1 MFRKFFLLCAICFL
15 SASCSTTGTTKDKA
29 EYFFTI
35 ECSDQ
40 SGKYFFEN
48 TSGKELSPGE
58 IYLAVHRAAK
68 AKNLDPNNCK
78 VENQWATEGS
88 LI

>member
-40 SGKYFFEN
+40 EGKYIFEN
-48 TSGKELSPGE
+48 TSEKILSPGE
-58 IYLAVHRAAK
+58 KFLAVHRAAK
-68 AKNLDPNNCK
+68 AKNLDQNNCK
-78 VENQWATEGS
+78 IEDRRATEGS
-88 LI
+88 